1 MALRGRNSFL
11 DEECFFITTTC
22 YKWYHL
28 LEMEPC
34 KITVS
39 ESINFLNT
47 KYVAATLGYVIMPNH
62 IHLILY
68 FKNGNQLSNWMR
80 DLKKFTSVMVRQQ
93 IEKSGNIELLE
104 RLRVPEKKQVFK
116 VWQDRFDDVYLANKK
131 ILETKLNY
139 IHTNPMQAHWSL
151 ATSPE
156 KWPYSSA
163 MFYELGKQPIVR
175 VLDYREFF

>member
-1 MALRGRNSFL
+1 MALRGRNEFL
-11 DEECFFITTTC
+11 DEPCFFVTTTC

-28 LEMEPC
+28 LEMESC
-34 KITVS
+34 KQTIS

-47 KYVAATLGYVIMPNH
+47 KYNGVTLGYVIMLNH

-68 FKNGNQLSNWMR
+68 FKKGNQLSNWMR

-93 IEKSGNIELLE
+93 IEKSGNIDLLE

-131 ILETKLNY
+131 LLETKLEY
-139 IHTNPMQAHWSL
+139 THTNPMQKHWNLVSK
-151 ATSPE
+151 PE
-156 KWPYSSA
+156 DWPYSSA
-163 MFYELGKQPIVR
+163 IFYETGKQPLVIVT
-175 VLDYREFF
+175 DYREFF